1 MNGSKIKKGEK
12 KMGFLDK
19 LLASRDSQA
28 YALLRIVAGF
38 LFVFHGS
45 QKLFNFPLEFPYPM
59 SPLMQAAGLI
69 EVIGGTMIMLGLFS
83 RPIAFL
89 CSGTMAVAYWM
100 AHGLRDIFPILNGG
114 ELSALYC
121 FIFLFIAC
129 KGSGIWSVDQI
140 ISGTNEN

>member
-1 MNGSKIKKGEK
+1 MNDSKIKKGEK
-12 KMGFLDK
+12 KMGFLNK

-38 LFVFHGS
+38 LFIFHGS

-83 RPIAFL
+83 RPVAFL

-140 ISGTNEN
+140 IS

>member
-1 MNGSKIKKGEK
+1 MT
-12 KMGFLDK
+12 FFDK
-19 LLASRDSQA
+19 LLAGRDRQA

-38 LFVFHGS
+38 LFIFHGS
-45 QKLFNFPLEFPYPM
+45 QKLFDFPLEFPYPM

-69 EVIGGTMIMLGLFS
+69 EVIGGAMIMLGLLS
-83 RPIAFL
+83 RPVAFI

-100 AHGLRDIFPILNGG
+100 AHGMRDLFPILDGG

-140 ISGTNEN
+140 ISSKTENEN

>member
-1 MNGSKIKKGEK
+1 MR
-12 KMGFLDK
+12 FLDK
-19 LLASRDSQA
+19 LLAGRDRQA

-38 LFVFHGS
+38 LFIFHGS
-45 QKLFNFPLEFPYPM
+45 QKLFDFPLEFPYPM

-69 EVIGGTMIMLGLFS
+69 EVIGGAMIMLGLLS
-83 RPIAFL
+83 RPVAFI

-100 AHGLRDIFPILNGG
+100 AHGMRDLFPILNGG

-140 ISGTNEN
+140 TSSKTENEN

>member
-1 MNGSKIKKGEK
+1 MNDRKIKKGEK
-12 KMGFLDK
+12 KMGFLNK

-38 LFVFHGS
+38 LFIFHGS

-83 RPIAFL
+83 RPVAFL

>member
-1 MNGSKIKKGEK
+1 MR
-12 KMGFLDK
+12 FLDK
-19 LLASRDSQA
+19 LLAGQDRQA

-38 LFVFHGS
+38 LFIFHGS
-45 QKLFNFPLEFPYPM
+45 QKLFDFPLEFPYPM

-69 EVIGGTMIMLGLFS
+69 EVIGGAMIMLGLLS
-83 RPIAFL
+83 RPVAFI

-100 AHGLRDIFPILNGG
+100 AHGMRDLFPILNGG

-140 ISGTNEN
+140 ISSKTENEN

>member
-1 MNGSKIKKGEK
+1 MNDSKIKKGEK
-12 KMGFLDK
+12 KMGFLNK

>member
-83 RPIAFL
+83 RPVAFL

>member
-1 MNGSKIKKGEK
+1 
-12 KMGFLDK
+12 MGFLDK
-19 LLASRDSQA
+19 LLKGRDDQA

-69 EVIGGTMIMLGLFS
+69 EVIGGAMIMLGLFS
-83 RPIAFL
+83 RPVAFL

-100 AHGLRDIFPILNGG
+100 AHGMRDLFPILNGG

-129 KGSGIWSVDQI
+129 KGSGIWSLDDI
-140 ISGTNEN
+140 IKSKNQQEI

>member
-1 MNGSKIKKGEK
+1 MR
-12 KMGFLDK
+12 FLDK
-19 LLASRDSQA
+19 LLAGRDPQA

-38 LFVFHGS
+38 LFIFHGS
-45 QKLFNFPLEFPYPM
+45 QKLFDFPLEFPYPM

-69 EVIGGTMIMLGLFS
+69 EVIGGAMIMLGLLS
-83 RPIAFL
+83 RPVAFI

-100 AHGLRDIFPILNGG
+100 AHGMRDLFPILNGG

-129 KGSGIWSVDQI
+129 NGSGIWSADQI
-140 ISGTNEN
+140 ISSKTENEH

>member
-1 MNGSKIKKGEK
+1 MR
-12 KMGFLDK
+12 FLDK
-19 LLASRDSQA
+19 LLAGRDLQA
-28 YALLRIVAGF
+28 YALLRIVTGF
-38 LFVFHGS
+38 LFIFHGS
-45 QKLFNFPLEFPYPM
+45 QKLFDFPLEFPYPM

-69 EVIGGTMIMLGLFS
+69 EVIGGAMIMLGLFS

-100 AHGLRDIFPILNGG
+100 AHGMRDLFPILNGG

-129 KGSGIWSVDQI
+129 NGSGIWSVDQI
-140 ISGTNEN
+140 ISSKTENEH

>member
-1 MNGSKIKKGEK
+1 MNDSKIKKGEK
-12 KMGFLDK
+12 KMGFLNK

-38 LFVFHGS
+38 LFIFHGS

>member
-1 MNGSKIKKGEK
+1 
-12 KMGFLDK
+12 MGFLDK
-19 LLASRDSQA
+19 LLAGRDPQA

-38 LFVFHGS
+38 LFIFHGS
-45 QKLFNFPLEFPYPM
+45 QKLFDFPLEFPYPM

-69 EVIGGTMIMLGLFS
+69 EVIGGAMIMLGLLS
-83 RPIAFL
+83 SPVAFI
-89 CSGTMAVAYWM
+89 CSGTMAVGYWM
-100 AHGLRDIFPILNGG
+100 AHGMRALFPRLNGG

-140 ISGTNEN
+140 TSSKTKNEN

>member
-38 LFVFHGS
+38 LFIFHGS

>member
-1 MNGSKIKKGEK
+1 MNDSKIKKGEK
-12 KMGFLDK
+12 KMGFLNK

-38 LFVFHGS
+38 LFIFHGS

-83 RPIAFL
+83 RPVAFL

>member
-1 MNGSKIKKGEK
+1 
-12 KMGFLDK
+12 MGFLDK
-19 LLASRDSQA
+19 LLTGRDDQG

-38 LFVFHGS
+38 LFIFHGS
-45 QKLFNFPLEFPYPM
+45 QKLFNFPSEFPYPM

-69 EVIGGTMIMLGLFS
+69 EAIGGAMIMLGLFS
-83 RPIAFL
+83 RPVAFL

-100 AHGLRDIFPILNGG
+100 AHGMRDLFPILNGG

-129 KGSGIWSVDQI
+129 KGSGIWSLDDIINKKDQQEI
-140 ISGTNEN
+140 

>member
-1 MNGSKIKKGEK
+1 MNDSKIKKGEK
-12 KMGFLDK
+12 KMGFLNK

-83 RPIAFL
+83 RPVAFL

>member
-12 KMGFLDK
+12 KMGFLNK

-83 RPIAFL
+83 RPVAFL